1 MSINKV
7 FATGNLTR
15 DPELRATA
23 TGTPVLGFGIAI
35 NERRKNAQTQQWE
48 DCPNFVDCTMFGA
61 RAEAVSKYLSKGMKV
76 AIEGKLHWSQWKRDG
91 QKRSKIEVFVEEIEF
106 MSGNKNQTQN
116 QMQNAPA
123 QLPQT
128 QQVTVNNVA
137 PQNVYQQASQNAPL
151 PQSQTPAYMA
161 APQSAQVAPQGT
173 QMPQQQPLQNSIYDE
188 DIPF

>member
-1 MSINKV
+1 MINKV
-7 FATGNLTR
+7 IATGNLTR
-15 DPELRATA
+15 DPELRVTA

-48 DCPNFVDCTMFGA
+48 DYPNFVDCTMFGA
-61 RAEAVSKYLSKGMKV
+61 RAESVSKYLSKGMKV
-76 AIEGKLHWSQWKRDG
+76 AIEGKLHWSQWERDG
-91 QKRSKIEVFVEEIEF
+91 QKRSKIEVFVEEIDF
-106 MSGNKNQTQN
+106 MYGSKNQSQN

-128 QQVTVNNVA
+128 QQVTVHNA
-137 PQNVYQQASQNAPL
+137 TSQNAYQQAPQSASL

-161 APQSAQVAPQGT
+161 APQPAQIAPQGSR
-173 QMPQQQPLQNSIYDE
+173 MPQQQPLQNSIYDE